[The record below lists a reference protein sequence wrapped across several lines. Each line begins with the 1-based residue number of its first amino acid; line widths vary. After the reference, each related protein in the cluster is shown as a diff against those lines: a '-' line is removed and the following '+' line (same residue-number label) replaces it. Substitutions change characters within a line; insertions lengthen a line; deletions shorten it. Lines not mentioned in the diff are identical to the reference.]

1 MSNIKKPTNL
11 KVLKGSL
18 RRHREKKG
26 GALCQTDKI
35 PLPPE
40 FLDTEALK
48 EWKRVAPLLFEAGL
62 LSSLDKACLAG
73 YCQSWSRF
81 LAAEKQL
88 AGQEMLI
95 TSPTGNLCPNP
106 LIRISRQAQEQCLS
120 MAKQMGITPAS
131 RSKVSAQKSKKKEDA
146 WDSF

>member
-1 MSNIKKPTNL
+1 MSNVKKPTNL

-18 RRHREKKG
+18 RKHREKKG

-35 PLPPE
+35 PDPPK
-40 FLDTEALK
+40 FLDAEALK

-81 LAAEKQL
+81 LSAEKQL
-88 AGQEMLI
+88 ENQDMLI
-95 TSPTGNLCPNP
+95 TSPTGNVCPNP
-106 LIRISRQAQEQCLS
+106 LIRISRQAQEQCLRL
-120 MAKQMGITPAS
+120 AKQMGITPAS
-131 RSKVSAQKSKKKEDA
+131 RSKVVPKKAKKKDA
-146 WDSF
+146 WADF